1 MNRNF
6 TRRLTHLTILLTL
19 GTTLLISLSAAAQ
32 NLDNPGEYMTAF
44 VKARGDMDAK
54 YMQYMSAAAH
64 GRRARKV
71 EKLRQEVLDNI
82 TNSRYKTVDLPIY
95 KGDNSLRQSSI
106 DYIQLCYDIFS
117 QDYQKI
123 VNMEE
128 LAEQSVDEMQ
138 AYMLLQQKIDEKL
151 EQGYAALDKVSH
163 DFAAKYNVLLQTEQT
178 PLGTKLA
185 ESGKVNTYSSTV
197 YLIFFKCN
205 WEDNQMVKAM
215 NALKVNDAEQAR
227 SALLSY
233 ANEGLKDLDTIR
245 PFEGDPSLVN
255 ACKQALTFYKQAAEN
270 EMPKLT
276 DFFVKKEEFDKMK
289 KDFDANSNHTQADV
303 NAYNKAVKDI
313 NNAANA
319 YNQTN
324 NKVNNGRNQA
334 VNGWSSAEK
343 EFQDQHIPHYK

>member
-6 TRRLTHLTILLTL
+6 TLTLILTALLTASVSV
-19 GTTLLISLSAAAQ
+19 TAQ
-32 NLDNPGEYMTAF
+32 NLDNPGDYMTAM

-82 TNSRYKTVDLPIY
+82 TNSRYKTTDLPIY

-106 DYIQLCYDIFS
+106 DYIQLCYIIFS
-117 QDYQKI
+117 EDYKKI
-123 VNMEE
+123 VDMEE

-151 EQGYAALDKVSH
+151 HEGYAALDKVAH
-163 DFAAKYNVLLQTEQT
+163 DFAAKYNVNLIAEQS
-178 PLGTKLA
+178 PLGAKL
-185 ESGKVNTYSSTV
+185 EETGKVNTYSSTL

-205 WEDNQMVKAM
+205 WEDNQMVKAL
-215 NALKVNDAEQAR
+215 NDQKVNDAEQAR
-227 SALLSY
+227 NALLNY
-233 ANEGLKDLDTIR
+233 ANEGLKSLDTIK

-255 ACKQALTFYKQAAEN
+255 ACKHTLTFYKQAAEK

-276 DFFVKKEEFDKMK
+276 DYYVKKEEFDKLK
-289 KDFDANSNHTQADV
+289 KDFDAGSNHSQSDV
-303 NAYNKAVKDI
+303 NTYNKAVKDI
-313 NNAANA
+313 NNAVNA
-319 YNQTN
+319 FNQTN
-324 NKVNNGRNQA
+324 NKVNTGRTQA
-334 VNGWSSAEK
+334 VNEWTNAEK
-343 EFQDQHIPHYK
+343 DFQDQHIPHYK